1 MATPAQRTNTW
12 ILDEWYAQAVAG
24 TTGGYGGAVE
34 LWTWGRNDQGYL
46 GDNSRTNRSSPIQV
60 TGTWTSGKAAGN
72 YPSAVAIKSDG
83 TLWTWGD
90 NDLGNLGHNAPQP
103 SDLSSPVQVGTET
116 TWNNVTVGN
125 AFMFS
130 KKTDGTLW
138 CWGSNQNGALGLNQP
153 YSPGASTIALSS
165 PTQVGTDTTCN
176 KFDAGFRRTHAIKT
190 DGTLW
195 SWGYANFGYLGQNL
209 SGPAAQRSSPVQV
222 PGTWSEVADGQYHVL
237 GLKTNGTL
245 WAWGFRSMGALG
257 INNQV
262 DRSSPV
268 QVGTD
273 TTWSTIASASYCS
286 AAIKTDG
293 TLWTW
298 GRNNYGA
305 LGHNTAV
312 PVGNVSSP
320 MQVGTDTTW
329 SAIALAEDGATNNS
343 YALKTD
349 NTLWAWGYN
358 DLGNLGQNQATP
370 GYSSPVQI
378 PGTSWT
384 SIRAEARGGIMAIKS
399 M

>member
-12 ILDEWYAQAVAG
+12 ILDEWYDQSVAG
-24 TTGGYGGAVE
+24 TTGGYVGAVE

-46 GDNSRTNRSSPIQV
+46 GDNSIVNRSSPIQV
-60 TGTWTSGKAAGN
+60 PGSWTSGKAAGN
-72 YPSAVAIKSDG
+72 YPSAAAIKSDG

-90 NDLGNLGHNAPQP
+90 NDYGILAINVAP
-103 SDLSSPVQVGTET
+103 STFDKSSPVQVGTDT

-153 YSPGASTIALSS
+153 NSPGSSTIALSS
-165 PTQVGTDTTCN
+165 PTQVGTDTTWN

-195 SWGYANFGYLGQNL
+195 SWGYANFGYLGQNV

-222 PGTWSEVADGQYHVL
+222 PGEWSEVADGQYHVI

-245 WAWGFRSMGALG
+245 WAWGYRSTGALG
-257 INNQV
+257 INNNI
-262 DRSSPV
+262 DRSSPT
-268 QVGTD
+268 QIGTGAD
-273 TTWSTIASASYCS
+273 WSAIASASYSS

-305 LGHNTAV
+305 LGQNSPNPSHL
-312 PVGNVSSP
+312 SSP
-320 MQVGTDTTW
+320 MQVPGTTW
-329 SAIALAEDGATNNS
+329 SSIALGEDGGTQNS

-349 NTLWAWGYN
+349 NTLWAWGYA
-358 DLGNLGQNQATP
+358 DLGGLGQNNQEHR
-370 GYSSPVQI
+370 SSPVQI
-378 PGTSWT
+378 PGTTWS